1 MQPPTVEVLILRAD
15 VPIDVLESL
24 QKLLDDIDLRRAY
37 EYRRPEDRRRYIVA
51 HAALRSRL
59 APVVGDSPQA
69 LRFSIGPH
77 GKPAGPPAGRCFSI
91 SHSGADVALAFSA
104 APVGVDVQEH
114 RAIADRIRL
123 AETCFS
129 PPELSRLRE
138 SGGAESVF
146 FEVWTAKEAVVKGDG
161 RGIAA
166 GLQNFAVPASASL
179 PRGVVDLGCDPP
191 LSTWRVARFDVAP
204 GYSGAVAAI
213 GDGWTPHV
221 RHASVAEILAGL
233 S

>member
-1 MQPPTVEVLILRAD
+1 MPPPNVEVLLIRAD
-15 VPIDVLESL
+15 VPIDALESL
-24 QKLLDDIDLRRAY
+24 QKLLDDADLRRAY

-59 APVVGDSPQA
+59 APVVGDTPQA

-91 SHSGADVALAFSA
+91 SHSGDYVALAFSS

-114 RAIADRIRL
+114 RAIDDRIRL
-123 AETCFS
+123 AATCFS
-129 PPELSRLRE
+129 PPELSRLKDAD
-138 SGGAESVF
+138 GAESVF
-146 FEVWTAKEAVVKGDG
+146 FAVWTAKEAVVKGDG

-166 GLQNFAVPASASL
+166 GLQTFAVPAPTAL
-179 PRGVVDLGCDPP
+179 PSGVVDLGAEPP
-191 LSTWRVARFDVAP
+191 LSAWRVARFDVAP

-213 GDGWTPHV
+213 GDGWIPEV
-221 RHASVAEILAGL
+221 RRASVAEILAGL
-233 S
+233 